1 MKLPFSMP
9 GLLLLGYNEFRNL
22 VRGSISSYSWFIL
35 LVVMSTYVLFSE
47 DYAKLDVSQSIMTF
61 KYGDSPMTDIL
72 IFYSSSFI
80 SSVSDSLPAQM
91 PGKVFPISIGV
102 AFFIVFP
109 FFLGLILIG
118 KFITAKATASIAKE
132 REKKTLYILTVSPLT
147 RRSIFLGKL
156 LGILYLTL
164 PMIVILYFIT
174 LWVFAV
180 LFPPE
185 FNLGT
190 QVLKTAGITAL
201 LFASVGML
209 VSVLSRDEKKA
220 SWRGLRIIIAMAAL
234 TALWILIPFVRFML
248 NLTNKSAD
256 FLPVLEKITF
266 ISPFTMDLMYVYN
279 PAVGAGY
286 LNIQL
291 IVAFLILII
300 GMVMFIRQDIEY

>member
-22 VRGSISSYSWFIL
+22 VKGSISSYSWFIL
-35 LVVMSTYVLFSE
+35 LIVMSTYVLFSE
-47 DYAKLDVSQSIMTF
+47 DYAELDVSQSIMTF

-156 LGILYLTL
+156 LGILYLAL

-174 LWVFAV
+174 LWVFTV
-180 LFPPE
+180 LFPPQ
-185 FNLGT
+185 FNLST
-190 QVLKTAGITAL
+190 QVLKTVGITTL

-234 TALWILIPFVRFML
+234 TALWILIPFIRFML

-266 ISPFTMDLMYVYN
+266 ISPFTMDLMYVYD
-279 PAVGAGY
+279 PAVAAGY

-291 IVAFLILII
+291 IVAFLVLVI
-300 GMVMFIRQDIEY
+300 GIVMFIRQDIEY